1 MKVDISQDVGRY
13 IEAQLA
19 TGRYQTPAEVI
30 ADLVRRQKE
39 QDASEH
45 RLWKR
50 QRRALVTLLGKM
62 ATLPAPT
69 RDDGLSNRDHDRI
82 LYGGQP

>member
-1 MKVDISQDVGRY
+1 MRVELPQDIRRY

-19 TGRYQTPAEVI
+19 AGRYRTPADVI
-30 ADLVRRQKE
+30 GDLVRRQKE
-39 QDASEH
+39 QDAGER

-50 QRRALVTLLGKM
+50 QRRALVALLGKM
-62 ATLPAPT
+62 ATVPAPS

-82 LYGGQP
+82 LYGGKA